1 MTQGWRRDGTTKGDA
16 FFPLFL
22 SRRRPLL
29 SFFFRKKV
37 RHQLH
42 RRFLSLS
49 LLLSLSLSLSRALS
63 RRFALSVS
71 LNPSCSFSTFPPSK
85 QVIGVGGGGSNAV
98 NRMLASDL
106 AGVDLYVLN
115 TDSQVREKKE
125 DFPSLSS
132 HFFLVT
138 SSRARARAHEKKKLP
153 LFPSPPP
160 SLPLPLQ
167 ALATSPLLPSNKI
180 QIGTQLTRGLG
191 AGGNPEVGARAA
203 SESKEALEQ
212 MLKGTDMV
220 FVTAG
225 MGGGTGSG
233 AAPVVAA
240 AARAAGVLT
249 VAIVTTPFSFEGRQR
264 AAQAREAIEALRGAV
279 DTLIVIPNDR

>member
-1 MTQGWRRDGTTKGDA
+1 MQNRGENEGRCA
-16 FFPLFL
+16 FP
-22 SRRRPLL
+22 SRRATVAFILFFQKRFGTVDRRSPFLGAL
-29 SFFFRKKV
+29 STFS
-37 RHQLH
+37 
-42 RRFLSLS
+42 LSLSQPSS
-49 LLLSLSLSLSRALS
+49 LLLS
-63 RRFALSVS
+63 
-71 LNPSCSFSTFPPSK
+71 FPTK

-115 TDSQVREKKE
+115 TDSQVRRFFFSLFSSFDPLSAPRPLPRSRRRKN
-125 DFPSLSS
+125 SLS
-132 HFFLVT
+132 FL
-138 SSRARARAHEKKKLP
+138 
-153 LFPSPPP
+153 SPC
-160 SLPLPLQ
+160 Q
-167 ALATSPLLPSNKI
+167 ALATSPLPPNNKI

-279 DTLIVIPNDR
+279 DTLIVIPNDRYADSLLVFCSHS

>member
-1 MTQGWRRDGTTKGDA
+1 M
-16 FFPLFL
+16 
-22 SRRRPLL
+22 L

-42 RRFLSLS
+42 RRFLSLSLSLSLS

-115 TDSQVREKKE
+115 TDSQVREKE

-138 SSRARARAHEKKKLP
+138 SSRARTRAHEKEKKLP